1 MNGMVQYLLHQSINV
16 SFVILVVYLVRG
28 FLLRKVPKKYSFML
42 WAVVALRL
50 LFPGVES
57 PISMFNLLPTGQVER
72 AANEPSK
79 ERILAQVN
87 QVEKVSK
94 DTDAADKQKSID
106 NLKTVS
112 ENKLKNDENIGTSNE
127 KQGETTVRNG
137 AINLTFANVC
147 GMVWLVGMVSFWI
160 WNVMAFLRIKK
171 KMDVAVRLRDNIF
184 ECEGIGSAFVMGMF
198 QPKIYIPFH
207 TGEEELAFILKH
219 ERYHIARKDYLTN
232 YLSCILLSV
241 YWFHPLVWLSYK
253 SMIKDMEMS
262 CDEHVLQDASSKERA
277 KYSEVLLSF
286 ATRKNISPA
295 GMLCFGEN
303 DTKERVCHIL
313 KFKKTGKWAGVVCIC
328 LIVAVSCICL
338 TNQKSGTAAQENVE
352 KQKETTEVQKI
363 ESNNSNVEETVQT
376 EEKKN
381 KNQKMIEEQTIQD
394 KEQEYVYFSA
404 EDGADIGQLGEE
416 GYYYSENSK
425 ANQKEIETVAYETTA
440 DLNHDGIE
448 DLVQITCFSTEEEP
462 DIEKEAAG
470 NGTFHV
476 KVYRGLQNAGYEQ
489 QARFI
494 SCGWNASHAEN
505 GEIFLTNKDGKDYL
519 LFGQMYEM
527 QGSATYGYGAVFLDD
542 EKGIQIVEEYWDTF
556 KMDDPATIKGKLSK
570 LQKKISPWIQQSS
583 ILVVEDW
590 SREYYYCSKE
600 NKERRAAEYYEL
612 FW

>member
-16 SFVILVVYLVRG
+16 SFVILVVYLIRG

-57 PISMFNLLPTGQVER
+57 PISMFNLFPTSQVETVV
-72 AANEPSK
+72 NEPSK
-79 ERILAQVN
+79 ERIPTQEI
-87 QVEKVSK
+87 QVEEVSK
-94 DTDAADKQKSID
+94 DTDAAGKQKSIE
-106 NLKTVS
+106 NVKTVS
-112 ENKLKNDENIGTSNE
+112 ENKLEKAENIGTSNE
-127 KQGETTVRNG
+127 KQEKTTVKNG
-137 AINLTFANVC
+137 VTNLTFANVC
-147 GMVWLVGMVSFWI
+147 GMVWLVGMIGFWI
-160 WNVMAFLRIKK
+160 WNAMAFLRIKK
-171 KMDVAVRLRDNIF
+171 KTDVAVRLRDNIF
-184 ECEGIGSAFVMGMF
+184 ECEGIASAFVMGIF

-241 YWFHPLVWLSYK
+241 YWFHPLVWMSYK

-262 CDEHVLQDASSKERA
+262 CDEHVLQDASAKERA
-277 KYSEVLLSF
+277 RYSEVLLSF
-286 ATRKNISPA
+286 AIGKNVSPA

-303 DTKERVCHIL
+303 DTKERVSHIL
-313 KFKKTGKWAGVVCIC
+313 KFKKAGKWVGVVCIC
-328 LIVAVSCICL
+328 IIVAVSGICL
-338 TNQKSGTAAQENVE
+338 TNQKSGTAAQDNVE

-363 ESNNSNVEETVQT
+363 DSSNSSNAEETVQT

-381 KNQKMIEEQTIQD
+381 QKLIEEQTTQD

-404 EDGADIGQLGEE
+404 EDGGDIGQLGVE
-416 GYYYSENSK
+416 GYYYSEKSK

-462 DIEKEAAG
+462 DIEKEAEG
-470 NGTFHV
+470 NGTFYV

-489 QARFI
+489 QPRFI
-494 SCGWNASHAEN
+494 SCEWNASHAQN

-527 QGSATYGYGAVFLDD
+527 QGSATYGYGAVFIDD
-542 EKGIQIVEEYWDTF
+542 EKGIQIAEEYWDTF
-556 KMDDPATIKGKLSK
+556 AMNDPDTIKGNISK
-570 LQKKISPWIQQSS
+570 LKKKITPWIQQAS

-590 SREYYYCSKE
+590 SREYYYCSQE
-600 NKERRAAEYYEL
+600 NKKRRAAEYYDL

>member
-1 MNGMVQYLLHQSINV
+1 MDGMVQYLIHQSINV

-28 FLLRKVPKKYSFML
+28 LLLRKVPKKYSFML
-42 WAVVALRL
+42 WAVVAVRL
-50 LFPGVES
+50 VFPGVAS
-57 PISMFNLLPTGQVER
+57 PISMFNLLPTSQVESTVSQQ
-72 AANEPSK
+72 SK
-79 ERILAQVN
+79 ESISTQEN
-87 QVEKVSK
+87 SVEKVSK
-94 DTDAADKQKSID
+94 DTDVAHKQKSINNSKMVSD
-106 NLKTVS
+106 NKVA
-112 ENKLKNDENIGTSNE
+112 NDENTGAFNE
-127 KQGETTVRNG
+127 KQGETTVRKRGKNF
-137 AINLTFANVC
+137 TFANVF
-147 GMVWLVGMVSFWI
+147 GMVWLVGMVGFWI
-160 WNVMAFLRIKK
+160 WNAMAFFRIKK

-232 YLSCILLSV
+232 YLSCILLGV

-262 CDEHVLQDASSKERA
+262 CDEHVLQDASAKDRA
-277 KYSEVLLSF
+277 RYSEVLLSF
-286 ATRKNISPA
+286 AIGKSVSPA

-303 DTKERVCHIL
+303 DTKERVSHIL
-313 KFKKTGKWAGVVCIC
+313 KFKKAGKWAGVACIC
-328 LIVAVSCICL
+328 IIVAVSGICL
-338 TNQKSGTAAQENVE
+338 TNQKPGTAAQENTKNQKSETAAQKNGE
-352 KQKETTEVQKI
+352 KQKETSEIQKSTEKQK
-363 ESNNSNVEETVQT
+363 
-376 EEKKN
+376 
-381 KNQKMIEEQTIQD
+381 
-394 KEQEYVYFSA
+394 YVYFSA

-416 GYYYSENSK
+416 GYYYSEKSK

-448 DLVQITCFSTEEEP
+448 DLVQIACFSNEEEP

-470 NGTFHV
+470 NGTFYV
-476 KVYRGLQNAGYEQ
+476 KVYCGLQNAGYEQ

-494 SCGWNASHAEN
+494 SCEWNASHAQN

-542 EKGIQIVEEYWDTF
+542 EKGIQIAEEYWDTF
-556 KMDDPATIKGKLSK
+556 AMDDPDTIKGKLSQLK
-570 LQKKISPWIQQSS
+570 KKISPWIQQSS

-590 SREYYYCSKE
+590 SREYYYCSQE
-600 NKERRAAEYYEL
+600 NKERRAAEYYDL

>member
-1 MNGMVQYLLHQSINV
+1 MVQYLLHQSINV
-16 SFVILVVYLVRG
+16 SFVILVVYLIRG

-50 LFPGVES
+50 LFPGVAS
-57 PISMFNLLPTGQVER
+57 PISMFNLFPVSQVER
-72 AANEPSK
+72 AANESSK
-79 ERILAQVN
+79 ERIPTQEI

-106 NLKTVS
+106 NVKTVS
-112 ENKLKNDENIGTSNE
+112 ENKLKNHENIGTSNE
-127 KQGETTVRNG
+127 KQEKITVKNR
-137 AINLTFANVC
+137 ATKLTFANVC
-147 GMVWLVGMVSFWI
+147 GMVWLVGMVVFGI
-160 WNVMAFLRIKK
+160 WNTMAFLEIKK
-171 KMDVAVRLRDNIF
+171 KTDVAVRLRDNIF

-219 ERYHIARKDYLTN
+219 ERFHIARKDYLTN

-262 CDEHVLQDASSKERA
+262 CDEHVLQDASAKERVR
-277 KYSEVLLSF
+277 YSEVLLSF
-286 ATRKNISPA
+286 ATRKNVSPA

-303 DTKERVCHIL
+303 DTKERVSHIL
-313 KFKKTGKWAGVVCIC
+313 KFKKAGKWAGVACIC
-328 LIVAVSCICL
+328 LIVAVSGICL
-338 TNQKSGTAAQENVE
+338 TNQKSGTAAQENTANQKSETIAQENGE
-352 KQKETTEVQKI
+352 KQKEIAEIQKSTEKQVAEQK
-363 ESNNSNVEETVQT
+363 
-376 EEKKN
+376 
-381 KNQKMIEEQTIQD
+381 
-394 KEQEYVYFSA
+394 YVYFSA
-404 EDGADIGQLGEE
+404 EDGGDIGQLGVE
-416 GYYYSENSK
+416 GYYYSEKSK

-470 NGTFHV
+470 NGTFYV

-542 EKGIQIVEEYWDTF
+542 EKGIQIAEEYWDTF

-590 SREYYYCSKE
+590 SREYYYCSQE
-600 NKERRAAEYYEL
+600 NKERRVAEYYDL